1 MIYYKTDK
9 FIEEMFESL
18 FSRYQIGLEKSMKGS
33 DFIFVCVK

>member
-9 FIEEMFESL
+9 FIEEMSKSL
-18 FSRYQIGLEKSMKGS
+18 FSRYQIGLEESMKGS